1 MWLIHNTHIHK
12 LGPDFILVESL
23 ELSSS
28 LLSATGES
36 TFGVGVSFS
45 KMMALAILLN
55 NSHLVGSS

>member
-36 TFGVGVSFS
+36 TFCVGVSFP
-45 KMMALAILLN
+45 K
-55 NSHLVGSS
+55 